1 MTRLEELINLE
12 TLEALLDGFLKGWD
26 GAFNVMPVDP
36 PPDYLFPQSRE
47 RFTQFCKKVRSTEE
61 EYKLCLESNRKHA
74 EEAAQKGQPISHICH
89 AGLLEIAV
97 PIIVRGELIAT
108 ILCGQRRSWNEAEEG
123 EGRKRA
129 AETERELGFQP
140 GELLGLRKQTLKATE
155 EQLDVVKNRLWRVAA
170 HISTLGLEKIELGE
184 KRDELSYR
192 LRESEKIQEIMR
204 SLAEIVQLEE
214 FWSKV
219 DDTLSRLCRTIGASC
234 ATLLVHDRQSKTP
247 PIVKSVS
254 GLEKEELV
262 KKSYSYDDPIVM
274 HLLRR
279 GEPEIIKFDPSIEG
293 TICRDI
299 YKLHDGRN
307 KPDQVVLISFALSGE
322 HDANIAF
329 FLERETDT
337 RASLAVEKELDIL
350 TRAAPQIAIAFQN
363 CRLFTEQKRLLRERD
378 FYLEDVSHQLI
389 APLHSLQATS
399 VRLFEHYHHW
409 DSELVD
415 SRLQEIINMSRWTAR
430 LARNFAWV
438 VRASKPILRK
448 EQMDMKGLLIG
459 CARDVQGL
467 AATKGVQVRVD
478 WRSTSALPKLDV
490 DRDLLIQAVVNLL
503 DNAVKYADNDTEV
516 VVTASLGTSR
526 VSIAVADYGIPIEKK
541 DVERIFERGYR
552 TDEAKKRVAAG
563 TGIGLT
569 VARDIIRLHDGEL
582 STSPSVYDKT
592 KGAYRTTFTITLPRS
607 GNRRDHRR

>member
-1 MTRLEELINLE
+1 
-12 TLEALLDGFLKGWD
+12 
-26 GAFNVMPVDP
+26 
-36 PPDYLFPQSRE
+36 
-47 RFTQFCKKVRSTEE
+47 
-61 EYKLCLESNRKHA
+61 
-74 EEAAQKGQPISHICH
+74 
-89 AGLLEIAV
+89 V
-97 PIIVRGELIAT
+97 PIIVNGESIAT
-108 ILCGQRRSWNEAEEG
+108 ILCGQQRSWDEADERKGQRKVAEAEG
-123 EGRKRA
+123 K
-129 AETERELGFQP
+129 LGLQP
-140 GELLGLRKQTLKATE
+140 GQLRALREQASQVTE
-155 EQLDVVKNRLWRVAA
+155 KQLDNLKNRLWRVAT
-170 HISTLGLEKIELGE
+170 HISTLGFEKTELEE
-184 KRDELSYR
+184 KRNELSHR
-192 LRESEKIQEIMR
+192 LRESEKIQEVMK

-214 FWSKV
+214 LWSKV
-219 DDTLSRLCRTIGASC
+219 DDTLLHLCRTIGASY
-234 ATLLVHDRQSKTP
+234 ATLLVHDRQSRTP

-254 GLEKEELV
+254 GLEKGKFIE
-262 KKSYSYDDPIVM
+262 KSYSSDDPIVK

-279 GEPEIIKFDPSIEG
+279 GEPKTIKFDPSIKG
-293 TICRDI
+293 TICSDI
-299 YKLHDGRN
+299 YKLYDDRT
-307 KPDQVVLISFALSGE
+307 KPDQVALISFALSGE

-337 RASLAVEKELDIL
+337 RDSLAVEKELVIL
-350 TRAAPQIAIAFQN
+350 TRAVPQIAIAFQN

-378 FYLEDVSHQLI
+378 SFLEDVSHQLI
-389 APLHSLQATS
+389 APLHGLQATS
-399 VRLFEHYHHW
+399 VRLFEHYHLW

-415 SRLQEIINMSRWTAR
+415 NRFQEIINMSRWTAR

-438 VRASKPILRK
+438 VRASKPTLRK
-448 EQMDMKGLLIG
+448 ERMDMKGLLIG

-467 AATKGVQVRVD
+467 AATKRVQVRVD
-478 WRSTSALPKLDV
+478 WRSISALPKLDV